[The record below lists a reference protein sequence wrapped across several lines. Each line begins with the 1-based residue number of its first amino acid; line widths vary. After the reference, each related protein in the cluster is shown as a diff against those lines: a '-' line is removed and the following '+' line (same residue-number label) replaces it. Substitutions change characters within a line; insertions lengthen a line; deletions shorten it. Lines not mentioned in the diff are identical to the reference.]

1 MLNAAATIFCS
12 IFEPPADLLE
22 GDAGLGG
29 GSKPGWGKASWEP
42 LVEDCGGQT
51 GMGDLGAKKRGWR
64 RAKTRGGA
72 GGENHS
78 RNRKPAF

>member
-51 GMGDLGAKKRGWR
+51 GMGDLGGKEEGLAAGENEGR
-64 RAKTRGGA
+64 RGG
-72 GGENHS
+72 
-78 RNRKPAF
+78 